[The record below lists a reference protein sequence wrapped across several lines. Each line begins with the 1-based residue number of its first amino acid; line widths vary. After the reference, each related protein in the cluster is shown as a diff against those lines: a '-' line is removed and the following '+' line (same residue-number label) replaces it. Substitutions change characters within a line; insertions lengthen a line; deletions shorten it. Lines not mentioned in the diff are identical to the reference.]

1 MTNLELKKIVKEILN
16 INLVDWLTKSQIQL
30 IELELEVHEIAEK
43 DVCEFIFDKSVIFK
57 CSLMDD

>member
-30 IELELEVHEIAEK
+30 IELELEVAGITSEESIT
-43 DVCEFIFDKSVIFK
+43 EFIFSKSVTFE
-57 CSLMDD
+57 CSLL